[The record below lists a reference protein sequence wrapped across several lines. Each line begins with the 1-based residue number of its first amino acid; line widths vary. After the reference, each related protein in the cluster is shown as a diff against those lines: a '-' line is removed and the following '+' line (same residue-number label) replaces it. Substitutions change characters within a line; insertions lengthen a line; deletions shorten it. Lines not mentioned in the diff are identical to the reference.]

1 MVRFYL
7 EVSSTSL
14 LFFLGVFFH
23 LLDLRVFKIFVATPV
38 GLPRVSGFPV
48 IIIGD
53 PVFFDVMAGPAL
65 FGPSEKGSF
74 IIGSN
79 RSHMIGRIKIFMNV
93 TAFTILI
100 NNIIILGRV
109 KFSVKGI
116 FNTPLGAPA
125 RKGNQ
130 EPKKYQTTDFI
141 KSLYANN
148 PGTVNRPSD
157 RRGGGLIVDF

>member
-1 MVRFYL
+1 MNRLESQINDLEPGKRDEALEKKRLAPESHKNNRILIRHELVRFYL
-7 EVSSTSL
+7 EVSPTSL

-93 TAFTILI
+93 TAFAIFI
-100 NNIIILGRV
+100 NNIIVL
-109 KFSVKGI
+109 
-116 FNTPLGAPA
+116 
-125 RKGNQ
+125 
-130 EPKKYQTTDFI
+130 
-141 KSLYANN
+141 
-148 PGTVNRPSD
+148 
-157 RRGGGLIVDF
+157 